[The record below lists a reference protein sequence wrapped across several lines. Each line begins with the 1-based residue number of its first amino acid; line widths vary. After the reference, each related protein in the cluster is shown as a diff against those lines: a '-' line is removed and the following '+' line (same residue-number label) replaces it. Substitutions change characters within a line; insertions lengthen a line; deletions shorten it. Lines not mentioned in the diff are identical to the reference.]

1 MPCSRNGSRSGGGR
15 IRVDERVVDD
25 ESPIIGA
32 NIAVD
37 QAHVVGIVQTEQA
50 SMSDKCRKEYRNR
63 IKHIYRWLM
72 ETYPDYFEVGTRVLT
87 QDERDDP
94 VFFAHTNDRDLR
106 YAGINVFFIKA
117 FLSTK
122 KVKRVLTETDEN
134 GEMKTT
140 QIYASASDISKYSDA
155 IKWAA
160 LRANQ
165 VLPSSYHREMEAFIN
180 AYKKEHKTAK
190 KEGRTDEQEADPIT
204 SALFRMICMWAVNEG
219 NIFVWVF
226 SLAMWNLMSRSIS
239 VDAIAFH
246 QIKCGA
252 SDSIKFKFDETQADK
267 TGEI

>member
-1 MPCSRNGSRSGGGR
+1 MPRARNGRRSGR

-37 QAHVVGIVQTEQA
+37 QAYVVGIVQTEQA

-72 ETYPDYFEVGTRVLT
+72 EKYPDYFEVGTRVLT

-106 YAGINVFFIKA
+106 YAGINVFFVKA
-117 FLSTK
+117 FLSAK

-180 AYKKEHKTAK
+180 THKKEHKTAK

-252 SDSIKFKFDETQADK
+252 SDSIKFKFDETKADK